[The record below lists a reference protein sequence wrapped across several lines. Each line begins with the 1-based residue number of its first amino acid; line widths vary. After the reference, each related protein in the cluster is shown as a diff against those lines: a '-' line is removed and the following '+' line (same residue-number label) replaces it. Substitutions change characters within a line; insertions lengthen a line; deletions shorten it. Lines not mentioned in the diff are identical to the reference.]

1 MRPDAAKLV
10 WDARAAAD
18 RIAQFVGARDLEDY
32 LADDLLRSAVE
43 RAKLPGLSAALRR
56 LLPES

>member
-1 MRPDAAKLV
+1 VGGGVR
-10 WDARAAAD
+10 RAAD
-18 RIAQFVGARDLEDY
+18 RLKGGSLAAFGGARDLEDY

-56 LLPES
+56 LLLES